1 MRFFYLSLIVF
12 MSSCSGYQHIASPA
26 YVPFNTKKG
35 NLKASVFY
43 NHLQAGYTVS
53 NHVSIFAIGYYRNG
67 GTVVNLEKLGSKE
80 GSGADSYDDK
90 FHEVNAG
97 ASYFTNKQHFI
108 YEVHIGGGIGKVH
121 YYHTKDLNYIYSA
134 EFDAHTSNIFI
145 QPSVAYKFP
154 KAFGDH
160 FQMGA
165 FTKVS
170 SIRYYDINNK
180 SSFETTADKEDI
192 YFSNTLSRQFYFIE
206 PGLCIRAG
214 GKHIKGNATLSFPV
228 NVGSNEIRYRKTNL
242 YLSVFFDLDFL
253 ID

>member
-12 MSSCSGYQHIASPA
+12 MGSCSGYQHIASPA
-26 YVPFNTKKG
+26 YVPLNTKKD

-53 NHVSIFAIGYYRNG
+53 NHVSIFTTGYYRNG

-90 FHEVNAG
+90 FREVNAG
-97 ASYFTNKQHFI
+97 VSYFTNKKHFT
-108 YEVHIGGGIGKVH
+108 YEVHIGGGIGKVY

-134 EFDAHTSNIFI
+134 EFDARKSNIFI
-145 QPSVAYKFP
+145 QPSAAYKFP
-154 KAFGDH
+154 NAFGDY
-160 FQMGA
+160 FQLGA

-170 SIRYYDINNK
+170 AIRYYDIKNK
-180 SSFETTADKEDI
+180 SSFDTKVDEEDT
-192 YFSNTLSRQFYFIE
+192 YFSNTQSRQFYFIE

-214 GKHIKGNATLSFPV
+214 GKHIKGNATLSFPI
-228 NVGSNEIRYRKTNL
+228 NAGSNEIRYRKTNL
-242 YLSVFFDLDFL
+242 YLSVFFDLDL
-253 ID
+253 LNE